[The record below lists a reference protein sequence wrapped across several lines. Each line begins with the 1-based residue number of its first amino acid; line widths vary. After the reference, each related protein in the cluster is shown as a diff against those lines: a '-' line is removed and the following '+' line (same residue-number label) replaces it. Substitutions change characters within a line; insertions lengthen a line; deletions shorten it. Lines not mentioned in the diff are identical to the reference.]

1 MIPLTP
7 PSARVLRLRERAA
20 EATYGRFDVSDRDLA
35 AARAW
40 IASAAEPSHIMRR
53 GMLAR
58 DILSGLEPVIG
69 PDELLVGGFP
79 MRPLSAAE
87 RDELAAWRRDG
98 EPAASRA
105 LGQRAHMAIDY
116 ERLLRLGV
124 SGVRGQ
130 IEGFRARLEASRPD
144 DQAMD
149 FFYRAWLEA
158 LDGMTDLA
166 RRYATLAEGMAAAE
180 ADPARAIEL
189 AEIARVCR
197 KVPAE
202 PADTFRE
209 AVQSAHFVTFCQCA
223 GNQMLLF
230 QLGRPDRYLL
240 PYYRADT
247 SAGRLSEEEAQEL
260 IDCLGIALN
269 EYTPRGL
276 AVGFMVGGR
285 DSSGLDASNELTTLF
300 VRSADHVRLAY
311 PGIGLCWHRG
321 LPRPLLDLA
330 CGILARGA
338 SHPALFNDEAIT
350 RGLLRLG
357 LPHRDACLYTHS
369 TCVEITPVAISNVY
383 VASPYHNLVRFLH
396 EALGIGPAGQGA
408 AGQGTTGMAA
418 PVVDAGPSYPD
429 FDALFA
435 RYRQLLSGAIAAGVA
450 QENAAMASR
459 AQAGGFPLLSCFVN
473 DCLARGRDIDAGGA
487 RVNWIEPSF
496 VGLANLVDS
505 LYAIRTLVFE
515 RRALTL
521 EHLRAAM
528 LADYAGHEDVL
539 SLIAGLPKY
548 GNDDPRVDAIAGEV
562 TRFLVA
568 ECDRHRSYWG
578 DPVVPGLFCWI
589 MHGELGRQTAASA
602 DGRSS
607 GLPLADG
614 SGPAQGRELR
624 GPTAMVRSVT
634 SWDHAPMIGGIAV
647 NMKLPAAADPD
658 HLVQPLAGLLESF
671 LALGGF
677 EAQVNV
683 VSAETL
689 RDARAHPEQ
698 HRDLVVRIAGYSDY
712 FVGLPTDIQDELVR
726 RTELGI

>member
-1 MIPLTP
+1 VIARPP
-7 PSARVLRLRERAA
+7 PSARVQRLREHAA
-20 EATYGRFDVSDRDLA
+20 AAAHGRFDVSDRDLA

-40 IASAAEPSHIMRR
+40 IASAAEPAHIVRR

-58 DILSGLEPVIG
+58 DILLSLEPVID
-69 PDELLVGGFP
+69 PDELLVGKYP
-79 MRPLSAAE
+79 MRQLSAAE
-87 RDELAAWRRDG
+87 REELSAWCRTG
-98 EPAASRA
+98 EPATSRA
-105 LGQRAHMAIDY
+105 LGQRSHMAIDY

-124 SGVRGQ
+124 SGVRAQ
-130 IEGFRARLEASRPD
+130 IEGFRARLDASRPD
-144 DQAMD
+144 DQAKD
-149 FFYRAWLEA
+149 FFYRACLEA

-166 RRYATLAEGMAAAE
+166 RRYATRADGMAAAE
-180 ADPARAIEL
+180 ADPGRAAEL

-202 PADTFRE
+202 PAETFRE
-209 AVQSAHFVTFCQCA
+209 AVQSAHFATFCQCA

-240 PYYRADT
+240 PYYRADM
-247 SAGRLSEEEAQEL
+247 SAGRLSEEQAQEL
-260 IDCLGIALN
+260 IDCLGIVLN

-285 DSSGLDASNELTTLF
+285 DSSGLDASNELTALF

-311 PGIGLCWHRG
+311 PGIGLCWHRD

-330 CGILARGA
+330 CHILARGA
-338 SHPALFNDEAIT
+338 SHPALFNDETIT

-396 EALGIGPAGQGA
+396 ESLGIGPAGKGTAGSGPGAPAAGA
-408 AGQGTTGMAA
+408 A
-418 PVVDAGPSYPD
+418 PYWPD
-429 FDALFA
+429 FDALFT
-435 RYRQLLSGAIAAGVA
+435 RYRQLLSQAIAAGVT

-487 RVNWIEPSF
+487 RVNWLEPSF

-521 EHLRAAM
+521 ERLREAM
-528 LADYAGHEDVL
+528 LADYEGHEDVRAL
-539 SLIAGLPKY
+539 VSGLPKY
-548 GNDDPRVDAIAGEV
+548 GNDDARVDAIAGEV

-578 DPVVPGLFCWI
+578 DAVVPGLFCWI

-614 SGPAQGRELR
+614 SGPAQGRELC

-658 HLVQPLAGLLESF
+658 DLVRPLAGLLESF

-689 RDARAHPEQ
+689 RDARAHPERY
-698 HRDLVVRIAGYSDY
+698 RDLVVRIAGYSDY
-712 FVGLPTDIQDELVR
+712 FVGLPADIQDELVR
-726 RTELGI
+726 RTELGV